1 MKKFISF
8 ALLLALL
15 LSLGA
20 CSIRVTKPTPTEQ
33 FPTDAEG
40 NPLQPSDAKISP
52 DQAQEIAR
60 EALGITKEQMLSPF
74 VHIGSYGENNES
86 CYAVMFATLDY
97 DYEFVISAITGEVLY
112 RSDKVEQTQPTEGSA
127 ND

>member
-1 MKKFISF
+1 MKKLISV
-8 ALLLALL
+8 LLLFTLV
-15 LSLGA
+15 LGLCA
-20 CSIRVTKPTPTEQ
+20 CSVRITKPAATEQ

-40 NPLQPSDAKISP
+40 NPLQPNDAKISP

-97 DYEFVISAITGEVLY
+97 DYEFVVSAVTGEILY
-112 RSDKVEQTQPTEGSA
+112 RSDEAPAQGGQS
-127 ND
+127 